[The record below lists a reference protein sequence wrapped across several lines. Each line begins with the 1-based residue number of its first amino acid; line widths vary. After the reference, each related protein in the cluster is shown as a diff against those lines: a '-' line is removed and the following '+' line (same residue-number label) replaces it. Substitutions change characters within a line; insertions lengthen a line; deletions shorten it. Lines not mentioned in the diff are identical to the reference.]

1 MTKPEDRRPAG
12 ARGTPKSTVTHTGNG
27 QHPAAGPRFG
37 LLPRIGLALGVVG
50 LLPLALAVVLLTT
63 INREALEDQVL
74 RSHTLA
80 ARATAARVEAFVG
93 ERTALAAAV
102 AANAAASGL
111 RSEATAEVLSTSL
124 QGYADRGVLVIAL
137 VTARGEELLR
147 AQLKSAEARA
157 AAAVADGHPADVRP
171 VLLESA
177 DGPVLLVDVPAG
189 EGVLARIVADAREL
203 DELLQPTELG
213 EEADLVLVSSEGLR
227 LAGSRTPLAEW
238 PAELV
243 EAALSGEVMGAKR
256 RMTTPGGG
264 TFLGAFAPV
273 GTSGWAV
280 LSRQPTAVA
289 EAAALRMRRGAAWAT
304 AAALLL
310 IALLAGLSWAQFVQP
325 LRRLLAA
332 QRSLAGLFGR
342 QPQGGDEIR
351 QLEWSFAALE
361 QSLRDRDRTAQVFLG
376 RYQVLGVLGVGG
388 MGTVFRGWDPKLE
401 RPVALKTVR
410 LGSDFGEAER
420 KQLAA
425 RLLREAINAAR
436 FQHPNIVAVH
446 DAAHAPGG
454 AFVAMELV
462 EGQSLERFLW
472 ERGRLP
478 PELVIPLG
486 AAVARALAAA
496 HGHEIVHRDI
506 KPGNVLLGRDGAIKV
521 VDFGISATIAEALRA
536 DGTQV
541 LGTPG
546 YIAPELLQ
554 GDPGGPAADLFAL
567 GVLLYTSLAGELP
580 ILGRGG
586 APPRRI
592 PSEPALPPDAEAFLL
607 DLLADPSR
615 RPRSAQAVAE
625 RLEEIARRERW
636 QWQAPTGS
644 GGHAPSP
651 ATNQAA
657 TQWLSDGQ
665 E

>member
-1 MTKPEDRRPAG
+1 MTEAEDRRRTG
-12 ARGTPKSTVTHTGNG
+12 THGTPKSTATHSGNG
-27 QHPAAGPRFG
+27 HHPAFSPRFG

-50 LLPLALAVVLLTT
+50 LLPLALAVALLTT
-63 INREALEDQVL
+63 INREALGDQVL

-102 AANAAASGL
+102 AANAAASGS

-124 QGYADRGVLVIAL
+124 QGYADRGVLVVAL
-137 VTARGEELLR
+137 VTARGEEVLR
-147 AQLKSAEARA
+147 AQLRSPEARA

-171 VLLESA
+171 VLLEGA
-177 DGPVLLVDVPAG
+177 MGPVLLVDVPAG
-189 EGVLARIVADAREL
+189 EGILARIIADAHEL

-213 EEADLVLVSSEGLR
+213 EEAELVLIAADGHR
-227 LAGSRTPLAEW
+227 LAGSRAPLAEW
-238 PAELV
+238 PSELA
-243 EAALSGEVMGAKR
+243 EAALSGQVLGAKR
-256 RMTTPGGG
+256 QMVARGVG

-342 QPQGGDEIR
+342 RPQGGDEIR

-410 LGSDFGEAER
+410 LGSEFGEAER
-420 KQLAA
+420 TQLAA
-425 RLLREAINAAR
+425 RLLREAVTAAR
-436 FQHPNIVAVH
+436 FQHPNIAAVH

-478 PELVIPLG
+478 PALVIPLG
-486 AAVARALAAA
+486 AAVARALSAA

-521 VDFGISATIAEALRA
+521 VDFGISASIAEALRP

-554 GDPGGPAADLFAL
+554 GDAGGPAADLFAL

-580 ILGRGG
+580 VLGRGG

-592 PSEPALPPDAEAFLL
+592 PSEPPLPPDAEALLL
-607 DLLADPSR
+607 DLLADLTR
-615 RPRSAQAVAE
+615 RPRSAQTVAD

-636 QWQAPTGS
+636 RWQPPADSP
-644 GGHAPSP
+644 GGAPSLT
-651 ATNQAA
+651 TNLIA
-657 TQWLSDGQ
+657 TQWLSDQQ